1 MDEAERIVEEIKRE
15 LVPRRNAFFEGIR
28 KGCSSSWLALLAYQ
42 DAICEEA
49 RMEREIM
56 DRILEKYGWK
66 PWIPASEDERMLY
79 ECMSFYEAVSGV
91 NQTVGIY
98 VKGGRYLLLIEYL
111 RIENLRAKIVDEE
124 EFRSMLERWR
134 ETLH

>member
-1 MDEAERIVEEIKRE
+1 
-15 LVPRRNAFFEGIR
+15 
-28 KGCSSSWLALLAYQ
+28 
-42 DAICEEA
+42 
-49 RMEREIM
+49 
-56 DRILEKYGWK
+56 
-66 PWIPASEDERMLY
+66 MLY

-124 EFRSMLERWR
+124 EFRSMLENWR
-134 ETLH
+134 PTLEEDMKKGRADYLRTQK